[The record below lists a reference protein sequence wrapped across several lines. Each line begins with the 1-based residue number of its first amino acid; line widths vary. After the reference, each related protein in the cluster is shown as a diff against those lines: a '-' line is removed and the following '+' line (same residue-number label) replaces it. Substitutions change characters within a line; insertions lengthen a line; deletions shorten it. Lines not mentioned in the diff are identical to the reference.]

1 MLRIIIYLIT
11 FFLAISRAFAGEAPW
26 QKGAFSEYINGDG
39 SSLGQ
44 AVTIATPG
52 NLNSC
57 SFGTCFD
64 QEFPKIV
71 RQEHKYLEVTYGAEG
86 VDWQI
91 TGETNME
98 VDIDLNDKFYD
109 KIAIKLL
116 PSQEKKVIY
125 FDITIPYKLIS

>member
-1 MLRIIIYLIT
+1 MLRIIIYLIAPI
-11 FFLAISRAFAGEAPW
+11 LAISCAFAAEAPW

-39 SSLGQ
+39 SSLQQ
-44 AVTIATPG
+44 AVTITKPDD
-52 NLNSC
+52 LNPC
-57 SFGTCFD
+57 SFGACFD

-71 RQEHKYLEVTYGAEG
+71 RQEHKYLWATYGAED
-86 VDWQI
+86 VDWQV
-91 TGETNME
+91 TGETDME

>member
-1 MLRIIIYLIT
+1 MLRIIIYLIAPI
-11 FFLAISRAFAGEAPW
+11 LAISCAFAEEAPW

-39 SSLGQ
+39 SSLQQ
-44 AVTIATPG
+44 AVTITTPG
-52 NLNSC
+52 DLLSC

-64 QEFPKIV
+64 REFPKIV
-71 RQEHKYLEVTYGAEG
+71 RQEHKYLEATYGAEG
-86 VDWQI
+86 VDWQV
-91 TGETNME
+91 TGETDME